1 MSKPQEKKVVVVTG
15 MKTINISN
23 RDFINRLNPAF
34 SELAMLKSNPDS
46 GELKYSIKRSM
57 GSMQDAVDRFNKK
70 RIEIFEERAKKD
82 EEGNAEFDKNK
93 NYLFKSEK
101 LKKEA
106 FAELEKLEKEII
118 RLIIYPVSMENI
130 IKATKQDLSIAMEY
144 NLGEYIEYPEG
155 SDDAKFIEE
164 MKLKNYN

>member
-70 RIEIFEERAKKD
+70 
-82 EEGNAEFDKNK
+82 
-93 NYLFKSEK
+93 
-101 LKKEA
+101 KKET

-118 RLIIYPVSMENI
+118 RLTIYPVSMENI

-164 MKLKNYN
+164 